1 MELRDPESLKQ
12 FAREHH
18 VHYEVEPETVEGA
31 PPEVVAFEVRLFAT
45 QGESR
50 LDEPKGER
58 SVELL
63 DELRSFAEQLV
74 RADEA
79 AGRTEVLP
87 TILPALY
94 RSTEVPDADE
104 VALTVRARCEAPEH
118 RTGVEDRCLAD
129 LRHRLEALGVPRR

>member
-1 MELRDPESLKQ
+1 MERDPESLKQ
-12 FAREHH
+12 FARAHH

-31 PPEVVAFEVRLFAT
+31 PAEVVAFEVRLFAT

-58 SVELL
+58 SVALL

-74 RADEA
+74 PADEA

-94 RSTEVPDADE
+94 RSTEVPEADE

-118 RTGVEDRCLAD
+118 RTGGEDRCLAE